1 MRQKYDSVSKFVM
14 FEYTEDIAKL
24 ILGNVKIVV
33 LNKFATEHLTLKT
46 HHNDG
51 TFEVQLP
58 DGTPFI
64 LHIEVQTHDSQKPMP
79 LRIAAYQGL
88 LLHEYEHPVYSC
100 VIYLHPNAGRTD
112 TGYYAYQVNEGEYR
126 IRYKV
131 IRLIEIDGQA
141 ILKAQDPGLL
151 PLTPL
156 MKPSD
161 QVDANGWLDECVN
174 AIRTANITPSV
185 RDELLAAAAIFGG
198 LVYNPQQIKQ
208 RIPEAIMRESSVV
221 QSYMEEAKVQGHQE
235 GLQKGRQEGL
245 QEGRQEGLQEGH
257 QEGLQEGTEQTR
269 TAIAISMLNDN
280 QPIDTI
286 IKYTGLSKAEIE
298 QLAASARISTQRT

>member
-24 ILGNVKIVV
+24 IFGNVKIVV

-58 DGTPFI
+58 DGQTVI
-64 LHIEVQTHDSQKPMP
+64 LHIEVQTHDSEKPMQ

-88 LLHEYEHPVYSC
+88 LLEKHECPVYCC

-112 TGYYAYQVNEGEYR
+112 PGYYAYRVNDGEYR

-131 IRLIEIDGQA
+131 IRLIELDGQA

-161 QVDANGWLDECVN
+161 QLDTNRWLDECVN
-174 AIRTANITPSV
+174 AIRTANVLPSS
-185 RDELLAAAAIFGG
+185 RDDLLAAAAIFGG
-198 LVYNPQQIKQ
+198 LVYDPQQIKQ

-221 QSYMEEAKVQGHQE
+221 QSYMEEAKIQGI
-235 GLQKGRQEGL
+235 
-245 QEGRQEGLQEGH
+245 
-257 QEGLQEGTEQTR
+257 EQGIEQGSDQAR
-269 TAIAISMLNDN
+269 TAIAIAMLNDN

-286 IKYTGLSKAEIE
+286 VKYTRFSKTEIE
-298 QLAASARISTQRT
+298 QLTASARSAT